1 MKAPPVFHRLKVA
14 EVRRETSESVSVTF
28 DVPSE
33 LAADFQYLPGQH
45 VTVRTEID
53 GEDIRRSYS
62 ICADAGTR
70 HIRIGIKRLQGGSFS
85 TYAFSRLEAGD
96 CLDVMPP
103 VGEFTIEPDPQA
115 SHHYGAVAAGSGIT
129 PVLSLIATTLRA
141 EPGCSWTLVL
151 GNRSTASI
159 MFLEDLSAL
168 KDRYTD
174 RFHLIHI
181 LSREQQPSPLFN
193 GRIDRSRLEA
203 MFAVLVDPDTVDRW
217 FLCGPYGM
225 VTEVRN
231 LLESR
236 GVPTAHILDELFFAG
251 PPPAPDPDG
260 GEGREP
266 GKERVTL
273 TFTLDG
279 RTSVVRMSYRSKVL
293 DAACTVRSELPWS
306 CRGGMCASC
315 KAQVIEGEVV
325 MEQNY
330 ALVAE
335 DLEAG
340 YVLTCQ
346 ALPLTERI
354 TVDYDRR

>member
-1 MKAPPVFHRLKVA
+1 MASAPVFHRLSVA
-14 EVRRETSESVSVTF
+14 EVRRETSESVSVTL
-28 DVPSE
+28 DVPSA
-33 LAADFQYLPGQH
+33 LATEFQYLPGQH
-45 VTVRTEID
+45 VTVRAEID

-70 HIRIGIKRLQGGSFS
+70 RLRIGIKQLPGGRFS
-85 TYAFSRLEAGD
+85 TYANAGLKAGD

-103 VGEFTIEPDPQA
+103 VGEFTIEVDPL
-115 SHHYGAVAAGSGIT
+115 SSFHYAAVAAGSGIT

-151 GNRSTASI
+151 GNRSSASV
-159 MFLEDLSAL
+159 MFLEDLAAL
-168 KDRYTD
+168 KDRYPD

-181 LSREQQPSPLFN
+181 LSRERQSPPLLN

-203 MFAVLVDPDTVDRW
+203 IFAALVDPDTVDRW

-225 VTEVRN
+225 VREARAA
-231 LLESR
+231 LEDR
-236 GVPTAHILDELFFAG
+236 GVPSACIRDELFFSG
-251 PPPAPDPDG
+251 PPAASDQGGARDG
-260 GEGREP
+260 QPGEGD
-266 GKERVTL
+266 VTL

-279 RTSVVRMSYRSKVL
+279 RTSVVRMSPGSKVL
-293 DAACTVRSELPWS
+293 DAAFAVRGDLPWS

-315 KAQVIEGEVV
+315 KAQVVEGEAA
-325 MEQNY
+325 MEHNY
-330 ALVAE
+330 ALVSE

-346 ALPLTERI
+346 AVPLTERL